1 MVTLEQERFIII
13 KERSSRSLL
22 DKLSSGESKQ
32 KAREVMSMSVAI
44 VLGFNIGGGNIRDRL
59 KSDDGKLSFIDID
72 LSEDTGTDMHRLV
85 SSAEIPNCA
94 LFR

>member
-1 MVTLEQERFIII
+1 MVTPEQERFIII

-22 DKLSSGESKQ
+22 DKLSSGESKR

-72 LSEDTGTDMHRLV
+72 LSEDTGRD
-85 SSAEIPNCA
+85 A
-94 LFR
+94 